1 MPTYK
6 MILRDAD
13 NPETS
18 ALHVIE
24 VFTEAANRNEA
35 AKYFEE
41 TYGPKNVVAGPL
53 KVDTPTN

>member
-1 MPTYK
+1 

-18 ALHVIE
+18 KLHVIE
-24 VFTEAANRNEA
+24 VFTEAANRNDA

-41 TYGPKNVVAGPL
+41 TYGPKNVVAGPI
-53 KVDTPTN
+53 KVDTPAS